1 MTSKLKS
8 IVIVGSGIAA
18 WSVANAVSFHKR
30 LKITIIGKP
39 NTSHG
44 AQQLSPNGISSYK
57 QLVQNVEISQ
67 DIKKLYNLKFST
79 IKKDCP
85 ITLSNYNLNK
95 NNNFYGSIA
104 RSSLL
109 KKLKSSALKN
119 QNIKFENDEVD
130 FFSQEEHNKAKIITH
145 LGK

>member
-1 MTSKLKS
+1 MEKNNSY
-8 IVIVGSGIAA
+8 
-18 WSVANAVSFHKR
+18 
-30 LKITIIGKP
+30 
-39 NTSHG
+39 G

-57 QLVQNVEISQ
+57 KLVQNVKISN

-79 IKKDCP
+79 IKNGCP
-85 ITLSNYNLNK
+85 ITLSTYNLNKK

-109 KKLKSSALKN
+109 KKLKFSALKN

-130 FFSQEEHNKAKIITH
+130 FFSQEEHNKAKIITQ
-145 LGK
+145 KEKSIQQT